1 MMDRLD
7 VLHLTTFLQGG
18 AGRAIV
24 DLACAQRERG
34 HRVMVVTSLTPQG
47 EFGNYAEYL
56 ARLRAAGVT
65 LHLVDSLFTRDLA
78 LNMRVVDRLR
88 EMRPDVVGSPATH
101 AEPGPLCGPER
112 EFCSRRARRIA
123 VLGARTRAKKT
134 LATSQEAPRGYQGGS
149 PLAGVLIH
157 AHAAVPAFIGRRFAA
172 DAPTR
177 VPVIQTQHGWGI
189 NKTPQQAAFDLDIL
203 RQVDRVITTSRATAR
218 LLADY
223 GAPRA
228 TMTVIPCGLAAAEPG
243 APPADAASVT
253 ALRSRGASIV
263 GCIGSVTPNKNQ
275 RLVLEALQSIDDPA
289 VMAVFVGE
297 GSDELIADAH
307 ALGVDDRVVACG
319 YRPDASRWL
328 PLFDLLVVPS
338 RTEGQGVVVL
348 EAFRARVPVLA
359 SHIPALTEL
368 IDDGRNGLIFAP
380 VTATAL
386 AAAIRRG
393 LSLQKRERDEMVEAA
408 RTRFDLDYTL
418 DTMVERHEQLYR
430 QVLAGEHAMPVGE
443 TVGSSSI

>member
-1 MMDRLD
+1 MGPAGGGVMEHLD

-18 AGRAIV
+18 AGRAVV
-24 DLACAQRERG
+24 DLALAQRERG
-34 HRVMVVTSLTPQG
+34 HRVTVVTSLTPQG

-56 ARLRAAGVT
+56 DRLRAAGIT

-78 LNMRVVDRLR
+78 FNMRVVDRLR
-88 EMRPDVVGSPATH
+88 DMRPDVVGGRATR
-101 AEPGPLCGPER
+101 AEPGL
-112 EFCSRRARRIA
+112 
-123 VLGARTRAKKT
+123 
-134 LATSQEAPRGYQGGS
+134 
-149 PLAGVLIH
+149 LIH

-189 NKTPQQAAFDLDIL
+189 NKTPQQAAFDLDML
-203 RQVDRVITTSRATAR
+203 RQVERVITTSRATAR

-228 TMTVIPCGLAAAEPG
+228 TMTVIPCGLAAAQPG
-243 APPADAASVT
+243 APPADAAFVQ
-253 ALRSRGASIV
+253 ALRARGAKIV

-275 RLVLEALQSIDDPA
+275 QLVIEALQSIDDPA
-289 VMAVFVGE
+289 VRVVFVGE
-297 GSDELIADAH
+297 GSEELIAEAH
-307 ALGVDDRVVACG
+307 TLGVDDRVVACG

-328 PLFDLLVVPS
+328 PLFDLLAVPS
-338 RTEGQGVVVL
+338 RTEGQGLVVL
-348 EAFRARVPVLA
+348 EAFRARVPVVA

-368 IDDGRNGLIFAP
+368 IDDGRHGLIFAP

-393 LSLQKRERDEMVEAA
+393 LSLQKRERDEMVDAA
-408 RTRFDLDYTL
+408 RARFDGDYTL

-443 TVGSSSI
+443 MVFG